1 MKEKLGI
8 QNIVIVGMIL
18 VVAFS
23 RLMIHIPNFSPI
35 AAMGLFGAAYFS
47 KKYLAFVIPFMGLFL
62 SNLFL
67 NNVIYAQYFDRFM
80 LFGPSDLYVYGA
92 FAIVI
97 LLGFGLLK
105 KVNLVNV
112 IGASLVASIVFFL
125 ITNFSSFIALPVYP
139 KNIGGLISAYVAG
152 IPFFKYTILGDLV
165 FVGVLF
171 GGFALIRNTYFS
183 KSIA

>member
-1 MKEKLGI
+1 MEKKLGI
-8 QNIVIVGMIL
+8 QNIVIIGMI
-18 VVAFS
+18 VAVALS

-47 KKYLAFVIPFMGLFL
+47 KKTLAFLIPFFGLFL

-67 NNVIYAQYFDRFM
+67 NNVVYAQYYDGFM
-80 LFGPSDLYVYGA
+80 LFGPADLYVYGA

-97 LLGFGLLK
+97 LLGFGFLK

-112 IGASLVASIVFFL
+112 IGASLVASILFFL
-125 ITNFSSFIALPVYP
+125 ITNFSSFLSLPVYP
-139 KNIGGLISAYVAG
+139 KNIGGLMAAYTAG
-152 IPFFKYTILGDLV
+152 IPFLKYTVLGDLV

-171 GGFALIRNTYFS
+171 GGYELIKNTYFS